1 MAADNLPLRDEKTG
15 QKPETFAKV
24 RILPKMYVTIIKPNK
39 KKSKSKNNHHHHHYH
54 QSHSLKN
61 QIQIEITRK
70 TSKPRPNTFH
80 K

>member
-24 RILPKMYVTIIKPNK
+24 RILPKMYVTIIKPKQK
-39 KKSKSKNNHHHHHYH
+39 KNKSKSKNNHHH

-61 QIQIEITRK
+61 QI
-70 TSKPRPNTFH
+70 
-80 K
+80 